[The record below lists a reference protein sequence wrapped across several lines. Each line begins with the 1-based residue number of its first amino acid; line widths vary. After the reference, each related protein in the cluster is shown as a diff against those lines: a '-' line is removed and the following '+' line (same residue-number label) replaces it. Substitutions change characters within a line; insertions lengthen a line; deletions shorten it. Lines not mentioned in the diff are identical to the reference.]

1 MMKHLFRHSICVAL
15 AAYFAL
21 AGCGF
26 NVAHY
31 CCEACAEHGARMFTT
46 GCCDEVHRNHRHH
59 EHADAHCCA
68 HHAGDGYDTQHNAC
82 TLQRLATDI
91 STIDQQ
97 HIDFAPLVALCA
109 VLPCQP
115 NAAETQTVHNASASS
130 HAPPLLCTGRAML
143 TRIALLLI

>member
-1 MMKHLFRHSICVAL
+1 MRHLFRHTICVAL

-31 CCEACAEHGARMFTT
+31 CCEACAEHGERMFST
-46 GCCDEVHRNHRHH
+46 GCCDEVHHNHRHH
-59 EHADAHCCA
+59 EHAAAHCCE
-68 HHAGDGYDTQHNAC
+68 HRQDDGYNTAHNAC

-97 HIDFAPLVALCA
+97 HIDLAPMAAVCA
-109 VLPCQP
+109 VLPTFSVATDIP
-115 NAAETQTVHNASASS
+115 NEHTTWLSS
-130 HAPPLLCTGRAML
+130 HAPPKSCTGRAVL
-143 TRIALLLI
+143 ARIALLLI